1 MEQWSNETIV
11 DFRRTLLG
19 WYDAEGRDLPWR
31 HGRNP
36 YHTWISE
43 VMLQQTQVQTVIP
56 YYENFIAAFPTVADL
71 AQAPE
76 ATLLKAWQGLGYY
89 SRARNLQRAAQQLV
103 TDYHGQWPET
113 AAELEDL
120 IGVGPY
126 TASAIA
132 SIAFDQVVPA
142 VDGNA
147 FRVFARLLMID
158 ADIAKPKTRQI
169 FTDIIQPI
177 VDPQRPGAFNQA
189 IMDLGSSYMTAK
201 NPDPEHSPVRRFDAS
216 YRAGRVLDFPVKT
229 KAPRPKLIPYYGLIV
244 HSPAGYLLV
253 QRGSQE
259 MLSGYWSFPLVKQA
273 DLRDEKQSDEA
284 TEEMDLAVLE
294 EKWARENQLTLT
306 LQPLGGRQVS
316 HTYTHQRWQ
325 VKLLVAELTTT
336 PSLDFLPGQWV
347 TADHVTALPLP
358 KVQEKMMARYEQQV
372 GHAVFKEN

>member
-1 MEQWSNETIV
+1 MKQWSKETIV
-11 DFRRTLLG
+11 EFRRTLLA

-56 YYENFIAAFPTVADL
+56 YYENFIATFPTVTDL
-71 AQAPE
+71 AWAPE

-113 AAELEDL
+113 AAQLEDL

-158 ADIAKPKTRQI
+158 ADIAKPKTRQL

-216 YRAGRVLDFPVKT
+216 YRVGRVLDFPVKT
-229 KAPRPKLIPYYGLIV
+229 KAPRPKLMPYYGLIV

-259 MLSGYWSFPLVKQA
+259 MLSGYWCFPLIKQT
-273 DLRDEKQSDEA
+273 DLRDENQADEA
-284 TEEMDLAVLE
+284 TEEMDLALLR
-294 EKWARENQLTLT
+294 EKWLRENQLALP
-306 LQPLGGRQVS
+306 LQLLGGRPVS

-325 VKLLVAELTTT
+325 VKLLVAELAVT

-347 TADHVTALPLP
+347 AADRVSALPLP
-358 KVQEKMMARYEQQV
+358 KVQEKMMARYEKQV